1 MPTLAE
7 SLKPLV
13 FGVRSIPGA
22 LGLRP
27 HSVSIV
33 IASTSGTYTGDGT
46 RSEDET
52 AIVEASNQPPKVRW
66 LKDEE
71 LAVGQLSAGTIEVG
85 PITPSNGTIGT
96 LLATLSGADLTD
108 GQVRLLRITGAQH
121 PDGADYTITRVNAD
135 KALHYSIQGVPV
147 GSQA

>member
-1 MPTLAE
+1 LSLADD
-7 SLKPLV
+7 LKPLL
-13 FGVRSIPGA
+13 FEARSIAGT

-46 RSEDET
+46 RTETET
-52 AIVEASNQPPKVRW
+52 AITEASNQPPKVRW

-71 LAVGQLSAGTIEVG
+71 LALGNLSAGTIEVG

-108 GQVRLLRITGAQH
+108 GQVRFLRITGPQH
-121 PDGADYTITRVNAD
+121 PNGADYTITRVNGD
-135 KALHYSIQGVPV
+135 KALRYSIQGTPV
-147 GSQA
+147 GRQAV